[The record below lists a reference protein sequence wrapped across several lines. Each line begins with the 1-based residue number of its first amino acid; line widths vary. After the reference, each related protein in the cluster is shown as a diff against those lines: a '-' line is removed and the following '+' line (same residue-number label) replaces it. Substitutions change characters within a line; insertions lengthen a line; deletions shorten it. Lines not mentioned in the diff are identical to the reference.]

1 MSQISANV
9 NANGTPVY
17 ADIVK
22 FQLHKDS
29 IEMVRDWKN
38 WSLKD
43 IIRVLKDMVKD
54 ESAYGI
60 AGVEVGN
67 IVFYKLLEAA
77 ADPNVPFELIEKTLH
92 AALELPAFL
101 KPRSVFHA
109 FYSISIKNRKAVC
122 NFFKGF
128 VKHGIRDAL
137 YYDLIYKMLTYRLNE
152 GYPLGFQ
159 MSREDGFNN
168 EVLAKLPPEMQ
179 EELKGASFYEDDRES
194 DRRTV
199 YSLLTGAS
207 IAM

>member
-22 FQLHKDS
+22 VQLHEDS

-54 ESAYGI
+54 ESTYEI
-60 AGVEVGN
+60 TGVEVGN

-101 KPRSVFHA
+101 KQRSVFHA
-109 FYSISIKNRKAVC
+109 FYSISIKN
-122 NFFKGF
+122 
-128 VKHGIRDAL
+128 
-137 YYDLIYKMLTYRLNE
+137 
-152 GYPLGFQ
+152 
-159 MSREDGFNN
+159 
-168 EVLAKLPPEMQ
+168 
-179 EELKGASFYEDDRES
+179 
-194 DRRTV
+194 
-199 YSLLTGAS
+199 
-207 IAM
+207 